1 MRLLRLCLLI
11 LALRLFL
18 SDPII
23 VYDSFVVS
31 LKGELSRKRN
41 ISVCNRI
48 PRTACWGSLNLTGQY
63 VTPKLQ
69 KSQAESVFR
78 TKKFT
83 KVTYLH
89 RPHRASSEMTRAAIA
104 SVTTACQNA
113 DSMPSSPHQRRSLY
127 QLPYLF
133 GADMA
138 LAALCWMLLFA
149 EQMQITV
156 IDSRSVSIPCMQ
168 IWGLTLFLRF
178 VRGLRAGDAFYR
190 RLFPLHLLLI
200 FGLLI
205 SSDLMLLYRIG
216 QDFLFFSILPVVLLL
231 LSGAAHLFRCRNL
244 GSLFLSTALAA
255 ACLAPAFQLN
265 GFIHPLQMLRFSPLA
280 LLGLLFFLFLRE
292 TETTSPPRS
301 ADSQNKVRL
310 YGMLTIAGLGLLNL
324 HNGVPPTEQFLHYA
338 LLIGIACLFTFSRV
352 LRYISPENTP
362 ATTAPAMAIPAIAA
376 WFILL

>member
-41 ISVCNRI
+41 ISTCNRI
-48 PRTACWGSLNLTGQY
+48 PCSACWGSLNLTGQY

-89 RPHRASSEMTRAAIA
+89 LPHRASSEMTRANIA
-104 SVTTACQNA
+104 TVSTACQNA
-113 DSMPSSPHQRRSLY
+113 DSMPSSPHQHRSLY

-149 EQMQITV
+149 EQMQITF
-156 IDSRSVSIPCMQ
+156 IDPRSIGIPCLQ

-178 VRGLRAGDAFYR
+178 VRGLCAGDAFYR
-190 RLFPLHLLLI
+190 RLFLLHLLLI
-200 FGLLI
+200 LGLLI
-205 SSDLMLLYRIG
+205 SSDIMLLYCIG

-244 GSLFLSTALAA
+244 GNLFLGTSLAA
-255 ACLAPAFQLN
+255 ACLAPAFQLS
-265 GFIHPLQMLRFSPLA
+265 GFFHPLQMLRFFPLA

-292 TETTSPPRS
+292 TETASPPRS
-301 ADSQNKVRL
+301 ADSRNKVRL
-310 YGMLTIAGLGLLNL
+310 YGMLTIAGLSLLGQ
-324 HNGVPPTEQFLHYA
+324 HSGVPPTEQLLHYA
-338 LLIGIACLFTFSRV
+338 LLIGIACLFTFSRI
-352 LRYISPENTP
+352 LCHISPENIP
-362 ATTAPAMAIPAIAA
+362 ATTAPAMAIPAIVA